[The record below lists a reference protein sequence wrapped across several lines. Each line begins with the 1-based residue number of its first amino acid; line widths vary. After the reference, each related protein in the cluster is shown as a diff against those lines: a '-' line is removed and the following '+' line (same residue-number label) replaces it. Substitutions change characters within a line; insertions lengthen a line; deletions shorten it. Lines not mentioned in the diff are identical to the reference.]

1 MLVLTR
7 KVGERIV
14 MDSGKIEIVFLHRR
28 GNKVAFGIQAPPHI
42 DVDRKEIF
50 ISKQQDKMDKTKLP
64 ESED

>member
-14 MDSGKIEIVFLHRR
+14 MNNGQIEIVFLSRR
-28 GNKVAFGIQAPPHI
+28 GNNVAFGIQAPPHI

-50 ISKQQDKMDKTKLP
+50 ISKQQDKMDKAKLS

>member
-7 KVGERIV
+7 RIGERIFI
-14 MDSGKIEIVFLHRR
+14 DNGQIEIALLYTR
-28 GNKVAFGIQAPPHI
+28 GNQVAFGIQAPRHI

-50 ISKQQDKMDKTKLP
+50 LSKQQDKMDKAKLS